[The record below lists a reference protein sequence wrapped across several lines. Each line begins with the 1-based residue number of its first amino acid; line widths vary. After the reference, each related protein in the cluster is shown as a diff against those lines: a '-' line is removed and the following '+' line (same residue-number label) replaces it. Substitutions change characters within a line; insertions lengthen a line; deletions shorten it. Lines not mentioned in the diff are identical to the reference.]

1 MSKHG
6 ARVFIGAVAL
16 LTMNALAWAG
26 PKEDVQA
33 AITKFEA
40 TVNSGDPDAIAA
52 SFTPD
57 GAFWGIPATQWALT
71 PATIKAAFTAAL
83 KASPNPKPHVHD
95 ATIVALSDNVVRVVG
110 LLTLTQMRA
119 GQPVPT
125 ENAYSAVWVKQ
136 GDRWLIA
143 QLHGSPLPP
152 R

>member
-1 MSKHG
+1 MPKYF
-6 ARVFIGAVAL
+6 AQVFLAVFVL
-16 LTMNALAWAG
+16 LAMTALAQAG

-40 TVNSGDPDAIAA
+40 AVGSGNPDAIVAFFA
-52 SFTPD
+52 PD
-57 GAFWGIPATQWALT
+57 GAFWGVRSTEWATT
-71 PATIKAAFTAAL
+71 PAAIRAAFTIAL
-83 KASPNPKPHVHD
+83 KSSPNPNPHVHD
-95 ATIVALSDNVVRVVG
+95 ATVVVLTDSAVRVVG
-110 LLTLTQMRA
+110 LLELTQVQ
-119 GQPVPT
+119 GNQPVKT